1 MTMDKT
7 MMESLLLAI
16 PEPVFAVDA
25 DLIITFFNGAAAR
38 ITGVAAD
45 AALGRPCHEVFKSD
59 RCGDDCMLK
68 AAMVDNKVLKAEKV
82 QLTDA
87 DGNKVPCLV
96 SVAPVQSAD
105 GEFAGGVEIIRDVSS
120 DEQFKHEL
128 AEQQARVEEA
138 HASSMELAMGLS
150 ECFQVLAEARGG
162 NLFAR
167 VGEETL
173 HSKDELIANLA
184 RSLNETIDEVQ
195 HQMETIQ
202 RQQFAIQE
210 LSTPILQIWENV
222 VALPVIGVV
231 DTKRS
236 ADIMERLLS
245 EIVARQSQFVI
256 LDITGVEVVDTK
268 TADHFVKMI
277 RASQLLGARCVLTGI
292 RPAVAQ
298 TLVDIGM
305 NLSSIATMANLQEG
319 LKECLRQMETM
330 RESGKSRYGR

>member
-1 MTMDKT
+1 MTT
-7 MMESLLLAI
+7 EQAMMESLLRSI
-16 PEPVFAVDA
+16 PEPVFTVDA
-25 DLIITFFNGAAAR
+25 DLTITFFNDAASK

-45 AALGRPCHEVFKSD
+45 EAMGQPCHDVFKSN
-59 RCGDDCMLK
+59 RCGDACMLK
-68 AAMVDNKVLKAEKV
+68 AAMAEKKVLQAEEV
-82 QLTDA
+82 ILEGA
-87 DGNKVPCLV
+87 DGREIPCLV
-96 SVAPVQSAD
+96 SVAPIFTAD
-105 GEFAGGVEIIRDVSS
+105 GEFAGGIEIIRDITH
-120 DEQFKHEL
+120 EQEWRREL
-128 AEQQARVEEA
+128 EDQRARVDEY
-138 HASSMELAMGLS
+138 HTSSMELAMGLS
-150 ECFQVLAEARGG
+150 ECFQVLADAREG

-173 HSKDELIANLA
+173 ASTDELIANLA
-184 RSLNETIDEVQ
+184 KSLNDTIDEVQ
-195 HQMETIQ
+195 HQMEIIQ

-210 LSTPILQIWENV
+210 LSTPILQLWDNV

-245 EIVARQSQFVI
+245 EIVARQSKFVI

-305 NLSSIATMANLQEG
+305 DLTAIATMANLQEG
-319 LKECLRQMETM
+319 LKECLRQMDAM
-330 RESGKSRYGR
+330 RDTRKNPVR